1 MEPIGIRL
9 KRAREER
16 QLSLREIA
24 GETKISVSALEALER
39 GDYSRLPGGIFGRA
53 FVRAYALHVGLDPD
67 AIVDEFQAEVI
78 RRERDATRTRKQP
91 GITADDRAFAER
103 QRRAIRTLQ
112 FSLIAIILLA
122 LGFLAWRLWYVPSP

>member
-16 QLSLREIA
+16 KLSLREIA

-53 FVRAYALHVGLDPD
+53 FVRAYALHVGLEPD
-67 AIVDEFQAEVI
+67 AIVGEFQAEVI

-122 LGFLAWRLWYVPSP
+122 LGFLAWRLWYVPS